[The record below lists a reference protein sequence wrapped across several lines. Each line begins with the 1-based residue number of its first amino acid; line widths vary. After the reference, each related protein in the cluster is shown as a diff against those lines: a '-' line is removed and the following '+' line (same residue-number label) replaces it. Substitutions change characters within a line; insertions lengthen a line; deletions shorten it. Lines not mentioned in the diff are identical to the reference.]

1 METSCSQYSAIILH
15 TPALSETHDML
26 SFFITSL
33 WQESPISWVCK
44 LTYFLLLSLILILS
58 ILCLNNS
65 TVVIF
70 WLCSIHMYVF
80 ILCIWKNTYIKSQ
93 ENYMKADIKITF
105 SGTCTSYKSPILIC
119 FVIHFLLQN
128 IVKQFFQ

>member
-15 TPALSETHDML
+15 TPALSEIHDML

-58 ILCLNNS
+58 IFCLNNS

-80 ILCIWKNTYIKSQ
+80 ILCIWKNTYIESQ

-105 SGTCTSYKSPILIC
+105 SGMCTSYKSPILIC
-119 FVIHFLLQN
+119 LWFIFYSKTLWNNFSQ
-128 IVKQFFQ
+128 